1 MSISKNNFFG
11 LIHRIIRETLIK
23 SFAQIVQSDFLSVSS
38 KKRSNADAFRGFFGL
53 TGGKY
58 ANKMCKVIYSVFP

>member
-1 MSISKNNFFG
+1 MFFAI
-11 LIHRIIRETLIK
+11 LNVLMYYKETLIK

-38 KKRSNADAFRGFFGL
+38 KKRRNTDVLRGFFGL

-58 ANKMCKVIYSVFP
+58 AHKMCKVIYSVFP